1 MPRSR
6 SESIAPM
13 RSARGLLRVAVAAA
27 GVGAGVDAVV
37 CARAHPDLSIA
48 GDAFLASAVQ
58 LATGWSLIAAG
69 LAHGARHP
77 DGRSGGLLVASGFAW
92 FAMEAPNPELSS
104 SLFFTAGLVV
114 APVLSV
120 LVVHAALAHASGRL
134 ASRLEVTVV
143 GL

>member
-13 RSARGLLRVAVAAA
+13 RSARGLLRLAVAEA
-27 GVGAGVDAVV
+27 GVWAGVAAVV
-37 CARAHPDLSIA
+37 DPREHPDLSIA
-48 GDAFLASAVQ
+48 GDAFLASAAQ
-58 LATGWSLIAAG
+58 LATGWSLIVAG
-69 LAHGARHP
+69 LAHVWRHP
-77 DGRSGGLLVASGFAW
+77 DGRSGGLLVSSGFAW

-120 LVVHAALAHASGRL
+120 LLFHAALAHASGRL
-134 ASRLEVTVV
+134 TSRFEIAVV